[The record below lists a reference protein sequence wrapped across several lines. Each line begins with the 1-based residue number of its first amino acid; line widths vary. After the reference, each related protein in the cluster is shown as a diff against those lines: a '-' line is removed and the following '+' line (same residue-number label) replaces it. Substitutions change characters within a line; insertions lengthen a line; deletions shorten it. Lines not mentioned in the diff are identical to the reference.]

1 MPDHSTLAPFPGSAI
16 PHVGTYRRVLPVSL
30 ERMYENTLDW
40 EHLPY
45 VHAGSFADIRCED
58 AGAWGWRAWTTDHRG
73 HKALIELR
81 LDKSCRRWITRNLA
95 GRSKGAEIWT
105 HVFPFSENG
114 VDIVV
119 DFFVPDV
126 PDEAREKVGL
136 VYAGLYEKLYD
147 EDVAMM
153 VERQKQLDS
162 RVWGSRGATH
172 EEQRR
177 ISLGPRTGL
186 QLPCTTRLGGREY
199 VVAEVAGELVVY
211 PAVCPH
217 QAGPLGKARLED
229 GIVRCPWHGYGFD
242 VRTGDCVTGQS
253 CRFSNLPVLVET
265 EEEVTLVRV

>member
-45 VHAGSFADIRCED
+45 VHATSFVDIRCED
-58 AGAWGWRAWTTDHRG
+58 SGAWGWRAWTTDHRG
-73 HKALIELR
+73 YEALIELR
-81 LDKSCRRWITRNLA
+81 LDKACRRWITRNLA

-105 HVFPFSENG
+105 HAFPIAEQR

-126 PDEAREKVGL
+126 PDDAREKVGL
-136 VYAGLYEKLYD
+136 VYAGLYESLYD

-153 VERQKQLDS
+153 IERQSQLEARVGGAVDNTEEKQ
-162 RVWGSRGATH
+162 RH
-172 EEQRR
+172 
-177 ISLGPRTGL
+177 ISLGPRASL
-186 QLPCTTRLGGREY
+186 QLPSTVVLSGREY

-217 QAGPLGKARLED
+217 QAGPLVRAELKN
-229 GIVRCPWHGYGFD
+229 GIVVCPWHGYGFD
-242 VRTGDCVTGQS
+242 VRTGDCVTGKS
-253 CRFSNLPVLVET
+253 CRFSNLPRLVET
-265 EEEVTLVRV
+265 DEEITLVRV